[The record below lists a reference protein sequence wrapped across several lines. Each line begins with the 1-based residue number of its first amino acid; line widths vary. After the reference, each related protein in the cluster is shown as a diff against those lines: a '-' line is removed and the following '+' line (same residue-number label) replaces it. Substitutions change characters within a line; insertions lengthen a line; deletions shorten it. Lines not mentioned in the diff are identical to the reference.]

1 MILSSLS
8 FKASFMATASDIQNL
23 YIAYFNRPADVAG
36 LAYWQTTPFSLLQ
49 IAQSFSQQT
58 EYANSFSSYTTRQ
71 TVNALYGNLFNHAA
85 DSAGLAYWVGQID
98 SGAVSIGAAAIA
110 VLGGAT
116 GSDLSTVKAKN
127 AAATAFTASMANNAQ
142 AQAAYNAANGSFTFA
157 KTWLAAVVDTS
168 TGTTAINGLATA
180 INNNYKTTG
189 GDTVTLGTGAQTV
202 NFYNTVGSETV
213 VTGGANQTVNQ
224 VTLTSG
230 TLTINTTNANAE
242 GLTINAANASGGANI
257 SFTDAGKATLTA
269 AALNGVGTIK
279 LFSSAGEV
287 LTLSPASA
295 LMVQQA
301 EAAATLNVTTA
312 QNVKVNQASS
322 WGLTLGGAANYTV
335 SGGTTGSI
343 TATGTGGSLKIID
356 TANDHTIT
364 SSVTTLIDASS
375 ANYHADTLAGTG
387 NFTVTGAGEKNIN
400 IFDGGLTGS
409 LNVFTS
415 GQNLV
420 GVMEKMGSGAV
431 NVTVGGTGMTNIY
444 TNARHTT
451 TINVVNGVN
460 AFVSASGEGSITY
473 NAAATGNNRLLAGGD
488 NNMSIN
494 LSATGGGNDDITLNT
509 GGGIRI
515 GTILTGLT
523 TITNFKASGTDKIH
537 WGSTAS
543 SLSTINITSSDLAS
557 LAANI
562 QAGAGALTA
571 GDCKAFIVNVAAGA
585 AAGTYVYEHINQST
599 AVTGID
605 MIVKLVGAGTI
616 VVGDLMGL

>member
-1 MILSSLS
+1 
-8 FKASFMATASDIQNL
+8 MATASDIQNL

-58 EYANSFSSYTTRQ
+58 EYAKSFSAYTTTQ

-98 SGAVSIGAAAIA
+98 SGAVSVGAAAIA
-110 VLGGAT
+110 ILGGAT
-116 GSDLSTVKAKN
+116 GSDLTTVQAKN
-127 AAATAFTASMANNAQ
+127 TAATAFTASMVNSAQ

-168 TGTTAINGLATA
+168 TGAIATNGLATA

-189 GDTVTLGTGAQTV
+189 GDTVTLGAGAQTV
-202 NFYNTVGSETV
+202 NFYNTVGNETV
-213 VTGGANQTVNQ
+213 VTGGINQTVNQ

-230 TLTINTTNANAE
+230 TLTVNTTHANTV
-242 GLTINAANASGGANI
+242 GLNINAANASGAASINF
-257 SFTDAGKATLTA
+257 SDAGKATLAA
-269 AALNGVGTIK
+269 AALNGVNNIK
-279 LFSSAGEV
+279 LFAATGEM

-295 LMVQQA
+295 LTIQQA
-301 EAAATLNVTTA
+301 EAAAILNVTTT

-322 WGLTLGGAANYTV
+322 WGLTLGGVANYTV
-335 SGGTTGSI
+335 SGGTTGAI

-364 SSVTTLIDASS
+364 SSVTTTIDASS

-387 NFTVTGAGEKNIN
+387 NFTVIGAGEKNIH

-409 LNVFTS
+409 LNVITS

-420 GVMEKMGSGAV
+420 GVMESVGSGAV
-431 NVTVGGTGMTNIY
+431 KVTLGGTGMVSIS
-444 TNARHTT
+444 TNASHTT
-451 TINVVNGVN
+451 TINAVNGVN
-460 AFVSASGEGSITY
+460 AFVFVSGQGSITY
-473 NAAATGNNRLLAGGD
+473 NAAATGNTMMSASAL
-488 NNMSIN
+488 NNMNIN
-494 LSATGGGNDDITLNT
+494 LSATGNGNDDITLNT

-515 GTILTGLT
+515 GSILTGLT

-537 WGSTAS
+537 WGNTAS
-543 SLSTINITSSDLAS
+543 SLGTINIASSDLAS

-562 QAGAGALTA
+562 QAGAGILTA

-585 AAGTYVYEHINQST
+585 ATGTYVYEHINQST
-599 AVTGID
+599 AVAGVD

-616 VVGDLMGL
+616 LVGDLMGL